1 MLTEPFTFETSLPLG
16 KYNIARLKGGFQRL
30 LADAQEDCM
39 AISDGQQRH
48 FDTRNGS

>member
-1 MLTEPFTFETSLPLG
+1 MLTEPFTFETFLPLG

-30 LADAQEDCM
+30 LADAQGNCM

-48 FDTRNGS
+48 FDTRSGS